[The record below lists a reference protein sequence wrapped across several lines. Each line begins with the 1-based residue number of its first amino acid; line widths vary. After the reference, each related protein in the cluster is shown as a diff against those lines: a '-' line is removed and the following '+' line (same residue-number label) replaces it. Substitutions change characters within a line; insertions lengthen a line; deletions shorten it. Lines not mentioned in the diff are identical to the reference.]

1 MNSLVHEVRLFA
13 CGSFSA
19 RQAEFEGDISVEFCQ
34 DCDQCTDCHEGA
46 SDLEVC
52 EGCHAEAC
60 TACMVDNIKRV
71 CVGCYNGRGR
81 DA

>member
-13 CGSFSA
+13 CDNFSA
-19 RQAEFEGDISVEFCQ
+19 RQAEFEGDLSADYCEE
-34 DCDQCTDCHEGA
+34 CDQCTACHDGTPT
-46 SDLEVC
+46 LEEC
-52 EGCHAEAC
+52 EECHAEAC

-81 DA
+81 Q